1 MTWHTSHSVS
11 MPSWPSVSTNEV
23 FVEKTTTKTN
33 RNAKKQRDNDDF
45 IVGLLLG
52 V

>member
-1 MTWHTSHSVS
+1 
-11 MPSWPSVSTNEV
+11 MPSWPSASTNEV
-23 FVEKTTTKTN
+23 FVETN

-45 IVGLLLG
+45 IIGLLLG